1 MSASLLV
8 LTSISAA
15 LAMGFVPAVLHG
27 FGPHLQADLH
37 LSERRICWLDKLLLL
52 SWLPLMPLAG
62 WAVDSWNARDVLF
75 AGSLALSVAVA
86 WLAVCKTSR
95 SVTWGALGLGIAG
108 ACIST
113 ATVVMM
119 PSALEFAPAPG
130 ALRGGSTLAALCLG
144 FFFAGLASLLGPRL
158 LA

>member
-8 LTSISAA
+8 LTSVSAS
-15 LAMGFVPAVLHG
+15 LAMGFVPAVLRG
-27 FGPHLQADLH
+27 FGPHLQADLR
-37 LSERRICWLDKLLLL
+37 LSERRLCLLDKLLLL

-75 AGSLALSVAVA
+75 TGSLALAIAVA

-113 ATVVMM
+113 AAVVMI
-119 PSALEFAPAPG
+119 PSALDFVAAPG
-130 ALRGGSTLAALCLG
+130 ALRGG
-144 FFFAGLASLLGPRL
+144 
-158 LA
+158 